1 MRSDVVKLV
10 LAVLLDILDFS
21 VLSMMPGTGMI
32 TDITMGAIAFVLW
45 GPVGLFA
52 FWETLNPV
60 EPIDAFVP
68 TMTLIALSQMGKG
81 RKNKGLPDTTS

>member
-1 MRSDVVKLV
+1 MKSDLAKLA

-21 VLSMMPGTGMI
+21 ILSLLPGTGI
-32 TDITMGAIAFVLW
+32 ATDLIMGAIAFVLW
-45 GPVGLFA
+45 GPVGLLA
-52 FWETLNPV
+52 FWEALNPV

-81 RKNKGLPDTTS
+81 RAKKKDIAPG